1 MSAIQTVVIEVAAGM
16 VIGVSATDHT
26 TRVVVL
32 DYDCLSK
39 DFSYKCSH
47 LYDGMEVRMMEQRV
61 MVLPTRWEQ
70 NLTPLEPT
78 PRPQGPPNRRIKEGE
93 QP

>member
-1 MSAIQTVVIEVAAGM
+1 MSAIQTVVIEVAGGM

-32 DYDCLSK
+32 DYDCLANG
-39 DFSYKCSH
+39 SYKGSH
-47 LYDGMEVRMMEQRV
+47 LYDGLEVRMMEPRV
-61 MVLPTRWEQ
+61 MVLPARWEQ
-70 NLTPLEPT
+70 NLTPLAPT
-78 PRPQGPPNRRIKEGE
+78 PRPQGPPNRRIREGA